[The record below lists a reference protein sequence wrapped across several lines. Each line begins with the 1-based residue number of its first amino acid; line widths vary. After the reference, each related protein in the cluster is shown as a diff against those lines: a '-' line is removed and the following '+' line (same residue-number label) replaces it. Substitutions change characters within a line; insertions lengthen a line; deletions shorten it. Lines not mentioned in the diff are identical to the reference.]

1 MRKIPLFGLTL
12 ALIGLLGPGT
22 SRGQQAVE
30 DVADEEAIEAGLS
43 LAELREML
51 EDPKDER
58 VMVIAH
64 RACWRLTSENSLD
77 SIDECVELGV
87 DMVEIDIRRSKDG
100 HLVLMHDD
108 TVDRMTDGSGP
119 IEEMTLDRIR
129 KLRLRE
135 GAGGE
140 GAALTERRVPTLEQ
154 ALLASRGKILVNLD
168 MKADLYSQS
177 LELLEKTGTIDQ
189 VLIKMNVLPDESRL
203 RSAKFLGKTYF
214 MPIIRECRE
223 RTNETCSESLSQVV
237 SQYAPYDPV
246 AYEIVFQNES
256 YLSEGVESIVEEKA
270 RVWVNTLAADHAAG
284 HVDDQNLADPD
295 AHWGQLIDMK
305 VDMIQTDRPEL
316 LMEYLTSEG
325 YRDRGA
331 RSPR

>member
-1 MRKIPLFGLTL
+1 MRPFLVLGL
-12 ALIGLLGPGT
+12 ALIGPFGLGT
-22 SRGQQAVE
+22 SEAQHAGAAV
-30 DVADEEAIEAGLS
+30 VDETATETRLS
-43 LAELREML
+43 LAELRQML
-51 EDPKDER
+51 EDPDDGR
-58 VMVIAH
+58 VMVVAH
-64 RACWRLTSENSLD
+64 RACWRLGPENSLHA
-77 SIDECVELGV
+77 IDECVRLGV
-87 DMVEIDIRRSKDG
+87 DMIEIDVRRSKDG
-100 HLVLMHDD
+100 HLVLMHDG

-119 IEEMTLDRIR
+119 IEEMTLAGVQE
-129 KLRLRE
+129 LRLKE
-135 GAGGE
+135 GAGGDD
-140 GAALTERRVPTLEQ
+140 AALTERRVPTLEQ
-154 ALLASRGKILVNLD
+154 ALLASKGKILVNLD

-177 LELLEKTGTIDQ
+177 LELLEKTGTTDQ
-189 VLIKMNVLPDESRL
+189 VLIKMNALPDESRL

-223 RTNETCSESLSQVV
+223 RPQETCSESLSQVV
-237 SQYAPYDPV
+237 PRYASYDPV

-295 AHWGQLIDMK
+295 AHWGHLIDMK

-316 LMEYLTSEG
+316 LMQYLESKG

>member
-1 MRKIPLFGLTL
+1 MRPFLLFDLV
-12 ALIGLLGPGT
+12 LIGSLGLGACQ
-22 SRGQQAVE
+22 GQQAGV
-30 DVADEEAIEAGLS
+30 DVVDEAATETRLS
-43 LAELREML
+43 LAELRQML
-51 EDPKDER
+51 EDPDDER
-58 VMVIAH
+58 VMVVAH
-64 RACWRLTSENSLD
+64 RACWRLGPENSLQA
-77 SIDECVELGV
+77 IHECVRLGV
-87 DMVEIDIRRSKDG
+87 DMIEIDVRRSKDG
-100 HLVLMHDD
+100 HLMLMHDD

-119 IEEMTLDRIR
+119 IEEMTLDGIQE
-129 KLRLRE
+129 LRLKE

-140 GAALTERRVPTLEQ
+140 DAALTEKRVPTLEQ
-154 ALLASRGKILVNLD
+154 ALLAVKGKILVNLD

-177 LELLEKTGTIDQ
+177 LELLEKTGTTEQ
-189 VLIKMNVLPDESRL
+189 VLIKMNALPDESQL

-223 RTNETCSESLSQVV
+223 RPDETCSESLSHVV
-237 SQYAPYDPV
+237 PQYARYDPV
-246 AYEIVFQNES
+246 AYEIVFQSET
-256 YLSEGVESIVEEKA
+256 YLSEGVESIVDEKA

-295 AHWGQLIDMK
+295 AHWGHLIDMK

-316 LMEYLTSEG
+316 LMEYLTSRG